1 MNRCFPCFFSNCEK
15 SQKLSELDSQ
25 QSKNDQLNIIQSN
38 LTEIKNQLRNE
49 LLTEIKVT
57 IKSEVE
63 NLKLSLNEENKS
75 SELVRRISDIQEKQ
89 NQEIEDLKKQV
100 DSVQNDVNDKTFIE
114 VNIDEESDNQ

>member
-1 MNRCFPCFFSNCEK
+1 M
-15 SQKLSELDSQ
+15 
-25 QSKNDQLNIIQSN
+25 SK
-38 LTEIKNQLRNE
+38 
-49 LLTEIKVT
+49 KVT

-63 NLKLSLNEENKS
+63 NLKLSLNEENKP

-114 VNIDEESDNQ
+114 VNMDDEFEQNQ

>member
-1 MNRCFPCFFSNCEK
+1 MRTSGVSPTDLLQHTNCEK

-63 NLKLSLNEENKS
+63 NLKLSLNEQNKP

-89 NQEIEDLKKQV
+89 NQRRI
-100 DSVQNDVNDKTFIE
+100 SKTVVCVTSPQSCSKWISLE
-114 VNIDEESDNQ
+114 VSSI